1 MAMQPVVVSGATVAA
16 PIRLTS
22 HYTRLLHIWFTP
34 ERLASGRF
42 LLFVWFLARL
52 IVFSVWAFIT
62 PSTQGD
68 VLYYYGAIQS
78 MFASG
83 PTQIMPEYPTPV
95 LWILSVPYLAGFGT
109 SKGYV
114 VAFVMMMLALDA
126 LFSWTLWRT
135 GGPLRGNAVVF
146 WTLFLLLVGPTAY
159 LRFDLITSVLC
170 GWAVLM
176 LLNHRSRIAG
186 ALTGIGAAIKLWPA
200 LLWPALC
207 HGRPRQKLHAT
218 LGFWITG
225 GSLALASLLFSGPQR
240 LLSPLTWQQGRG
252 LQVESIWATIPML
265 LRAFRIGDY
274 TVTLSRFQAFEIW
287 GPGVDALKTAS
298 TVCTVLGLGCA
309 FLAYLA
315 WLVRGNGRLIES
327 VALIQMV
334 ILIMIIT
341 NKTFSPQYI
350 IWLGGPQAA
359 SYAVLSAAGGRTAHQ
374 LEDHRRMSAISAW
387 IAVTTLLT
395 LVVYPVS
402 YDSLVR
408 DWSLFDQVL
417 RVPATLLLVAR
428 NISVLVLAVH
438 VAEWVWS
445 FLRPSLPVPRPSP
458 ERLPQPAVIGDQG

>member
-1 MAMQPVVVSGATVAA
+1 MAKQPVVVSGATVAA

-22 HYTRLLHIWFTP
+22 HYTRLLHIWFTS

-52 IVFSVWAFIT
+52 SVFSVWAFIT
-62 PSTQGD
+62 PATQGD
-68 VLYYYGAIQS
+68 VLYYYGAIRT

-83 PTQIMPEYPTPV
+83 PAQVMPEYPTPV
-95 LWILSVPYLAGFGT
+95 LWILSVPYLVGFGT

-114 VAFVMMMLALDA
+114 VAFVMMMLGFDA
-126 LFSWTLWRT
+126 LFAWTLWRT

-176 LLNHRSRIAG
+176 LLRGRSRLAG

-207 HGRPRQKLHAT
+207 HGRARQKAYAT
-218 LGFWITG
+218 LGFWLAG
-225 GSLALASLLFSGPQR
+225 GALALASLLFGGWRR

-265 LRAFRIGDY
+265 LRAFRVGDY

-309 FLAYLA
+309 LLAYLA
-315 WLVRGNGRLIES
+315 WLLRGNGRVIES

-350 IWLGGPQAA
+350 MWLGGPQAA
-359 SYAVLSAAGGRTAHQ
+359 SYAVLGAAGGRRAHQ

-387 IAVTTLLT
+387 IAVSTLLT
-395 LVVYPVS
+395 LAVYPVS

-428 NISVLVLAVH
+428 NISVLVLTAH
-438 VAEWVWS
+438 VVEWVWS
-445 FLRPSLPVPRPSP
+445 FLRP
-458 ERLPQPAVIGDQG
+458 RLSAPAGGSQGLLYQAAAGDGT